1 MFGHLLFI
9 SLAQNP
15 KIMSFEDTRIGKIL
29 IYQTDQAQS
38 FYAELNAEETAI
50 VKQLKPS
57 LEQLIKAQNQ
67 FYISPTFENGCKSF
81 FKSNGVGFDQ
91 SHKQLKELTIAF
103 KAHFDE
109 INLILDQILTI
120 ELFSIPM
127 DDILIDALLVLIP
140 GDPVLVLDQVDS
152 GNSRTLKIGSSLSKP
167 MLAILFPQTEDEDG
181 LHIGLSTKG
190 LLPYQIIY
198 IKEKMLAV
206 KPVDNAFHV
215 THDAMQL
222 SNTFIRDFLPVEVA
236 DKTEKSDLLKRSLD
250 YFKENEVY
258 DEVDF
263 CNRVL
268 DEKTNPEEFK
278 NFKQS
283 LGMEDDSYS
292 RFEISKEAVQKQAR
306 LFKSVLKLDKNFHVY
321 IHGDKRM
328 IERGQ
333 DDSGRKYYK
342 LFYENE
348 F

>member
-1 MFGHLLFI
+1 MFAHLLFI
-9 SLAQNP
+9 SLAQNQE
-15 KIMSFEDTRIGKIL
+15 KMSFEDTRIGKIL

-38 FYAELNAEETAI
+38 LYAEIDAVDTAI
-50 VKQLKPS
+50 IKQLKPS

-81 FKSNGVGFDQ
+81 FKSNGAGFDQ
-91 SHKQLKELTIAF
+91 SHQQLRALAIAF
-103 KAHFDE
+103 NAHFDE
-109 INLILDQILTI
+109 INLSFNQILTI
-120 ELFSIPM
+120 ELFSIPIE
-127 DDILIDALLVLIP
+127 DILIDAMLVLIP
-140 GDPVLVLDQVDS
+140 GDHVLVLNQVDS
-152 GNSRTLKIGSSLSKP
+152 GNSNTLKIGNSLSKP
-167 MLAILFPQTEDEDG
+167 MLALLFPQTEDEND
-181 LHIGLSTKG
+181 LHVGLSTKG

-198 IKEKMLAV
+198 IKEKILAV
-206 KPVDNAFHV
+206 TPVDNAFHI

-283 LGMEDDSYS
+283 LGMADDSYA

-333 DDSGRKYYK
+333 DESGRKYYK